1 MISNVLDSDEA
12 ATRIYDIPVLSGSA
26 YVGQLYDATTD
37 QLLFDR
43 FLWNNPISVNEA
55 DITSVETDAYVE
67 ESITDRTKHLD
78 VSASISLS
86 LFAGLIEVS
95 FS

>member
-1 MISNVLDSDEA
+1 M
-12 ATRIYDIPVLSGSA
+12 LSGSA

-67 ESITDRTKHLD
+67 ESITDRTKHLG

-95 FS
+95 FSQTDRH